1 MLCLFWSN
9 ESVVY
14 ILQVANFGCFTLIE
28 TRFLSSLSERFST
41 LTIPGLA
48 SAATAACRALPDA
61 DMLTATNDRIL
72 SHRYSLAARGA
83 GLYAMAMHDWPQVPR
98 LGRR

>member
-9 ESVVY
+9 ESVVC

-28 TRFLSSLSERFST
+28 TLFLSSLSERFSS

-48 SAATAACRALPDA
+48 SAATAACTLPDA
-61 DMLTATNDRIL
+61 DMLTATNGRIL
-72 SHRYSLAARGA
+72 SHGYSLAA
-83 GLYAMAMHDWPQVPR
+83 
-98 LGRR
+98 